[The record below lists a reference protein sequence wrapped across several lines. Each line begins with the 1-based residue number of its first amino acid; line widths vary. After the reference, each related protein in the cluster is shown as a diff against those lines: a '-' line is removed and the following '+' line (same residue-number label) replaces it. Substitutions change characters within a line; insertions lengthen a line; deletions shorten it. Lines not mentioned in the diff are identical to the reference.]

1 MNANATPLAVPKPD
15 LSKTTTLLRSST
27 AGAIRES
34 SPLFIPL
41 SDPTVASG
49 TQGVSGYQPTC
60 HECTRQGAITPA
72 TFVDHR
78 RPHGGNDAMFWDQS
92 NWQPLCRRCSNM
104 KTDQEIQAREKSRT
118 RRGEEAMANTT
129 QPKPMFTIP
138 VTVVCGP
145 PGAGKTTYVTEH
157 AELGDLIIDVDGI
170 YMALSGQPMYSR
182 PQELLSFVLHA
193 RQAIIERLRSR
204 SNVRKAWLIT
214 TAAKKPEREVYVRDG
229 ADVVVL
235 ATPAAECL
243 KRIAADER
251 RSTWDGWTD
260 LVTEWWASYEE

>member
-1 MNANATPLAVPKPD
+1 MPTRPRLPCRNPTCPKLQPCSDHPLPVPFARAR
-15 LSKTTTLLRSST
+15 RSSSLYQT
-27 AGAIRES
+27 PRWRQARRAFLAIN
-34 SPLFIPL
+34 
-41 SDPTVASG
+41 
-49 TQGVSGYQPTC
+49 PTC

-104 KTDQEIQAREKSRT
+104 KTGQEIQAREKSRT